1 MTSRYVR
8 LRGTLAVILAAFAGW
23 TGAAWPGRVTAQGG
37 SAPLRAAAPATDT
50 DWPTYG
56 LDAAET
62 RFSPLTQIDATNAA
76 RLGRVWATVVGE
88 GALPQEATPLVVGGV
103 MYVVTNWS
111 ITVALD
117 AREGRELWRY
127 DPQVDRGITAP
138 GANRVCCGVVNR
150 GLAVHQG
157 RVFVPVID
165 GRLVALD
172 VKTGVPAWTAQA
184 TPEGDIAY
192 TLTIAPRIVGDKV
205 VVGNS
210 GAEFPPYRG
219 YFSAFDTATGREAWR
234 FYTVPG
240 DPSKPFENPALE
252 RAAKT
257 WSGEWWKYGGGGS
270 VWDGLAYD
278 PVANLLYVGT
288 GNGTPWPLEFR
299 ESTKNDDNLYVSS
312 ILAVRPETGEL
323 IWHYQTVPGDNWDY
337 DNTAQMTLATLQI
350 GGRERQVL
358 MQAPKNG
365 FFYVLD
371 RLTGEL
377 ISAQPITG
385 VSWARGVDP
394 KSGRPLINDEAYYGT
409 QPVTLAPGAFG
420 AHNWAPMAFSP
431 VTGLMYLPASL
442 GSSFAYARSPTFQ
455 FTPGTMNLGVSF
467 GRGRGA
473 APPLP
478 GPPRIGPDGQG
489 PHLLA
494 WDPVTQQERWR
505 RPGGGAGNGG
515 VVATAGGL
523 VFQTINDGRLMVY
536 TADTGEVRYQA
547 QLVPRGIAPPMT
559 YAIEGRQY
567 VAMMTQGPPTVHAF
581 ALDGVPVAAP
591 AP

>member
-1 MTSRYVR
+1 MTRR
-8 LRGTLAVILAAFAGW
+8 PDLLRCAVIGGLVAC
-23 TGAAWPGRVTAQGG
+23 AAWLGAGSPGSLSAQN
-37 SAPLRAAAPATDT
+37 APAATSS
-50 DWPTYG
+50 DWPSYG
-56 LDAAET
+56 LDPAET
-62 RFSPLTQIDATNAA
+62 RFSPLTQIDAGNVA
-76 RLGRVWATVVGE
+76 RLGRVWSAVIGE
-88 GALPQEATPLVVGGV
+88 GAMSQEATPLVADGV
-103 MYVVTNWS
+103 MYVITNWS
-111 ITVALD
+111 VTTALD
-117 AREGRELWRY
+117 AGDGRELWRY
-127 DPQVDRGITAP
+127 DPEVDRGITAP

-150 GLAVHQG
+150 GLAVHRG

-172 VKTGVPAWTAQA
+172 AKTGKPVWTAQA
-184 TPEGDIAY
+184 TPEGDVAY

-205 VVGNS
+205 VIGNS

-252 RAAKT
+252 AAAKT

-278 PVANLLYVGT
+278 PEANLLYVGT
-288 GNGTPWPLEFR
+288 GNGTPWPLALR
-299 ESTKNDDNLYVSS
+299 EGMKDDDNLYVCS
-312 ILAVRPETGEL
+312 ILAINPDTGAL
-323 IWHYQTVPGDNWDY
+323 AWHYQTTPGDEWDY
-337 DNTAQMTLATLQI
+337 DNTSQMTLADLRI
-350 GGRERQVL
+350 GGRDRKVI

-377 ISAQPITG
+377 LSAEPYTG

-394 KSGRPLINDEAYYGT
+394 KTGRPMVNAEARYGT
-409 QPVTLAPGAFG
+409 QPVTVAPSGFG

-431 VTGLMYLPASL
+431 LTGLVYLPASL
-442 GSSFAYARSPTFQ
+442 GSTFVFARTEKFE
-455 FTPGTMNLGVSF
+455 FTPGVMNLGIVM
-467 GRGRGA
+467 GRGRSGQPPA
-473 APPLP
+473 PAPPMT
-478 GPPRIGPDGQG
+478 GPEGLG

-494 WDPVTQQERWR
+494 WDPVTQTERWR

-515 VVATAGGL
+515 VMATAGNL
-523 VFQTINDGRLMVY
+523 VFQTINDGRFLVY
-536 TADTGEVRYQA
+536 TADTGELKYQA
-547 QLVPRGIAPPMT
+547 QVVPRGMAPPMT
-559 YAIEGRQY
+559 YAVNGRQY
-567 VAMMTQGPPTVHAF
+567 VAMISQGPPTVQVF
-581 ALDGVPVAAP
+581 ALDGAPVAAS